1 MTAVALSTN
10 TIGDL
15 GIAYGKELSID
26 IYYNWHNVTNCCSF
40 TTFGWYMTTNST
52 LPSTNAIFSPTF
64 DTSVVLAMA
73 IQPSSMGN
81 GFFGL
86 YMKHDVAGTQTIA
99 QQDTGLC
106 ASAGSCFQSAT
117 TSLGLVVGQLNYAF
131 ANYLNYTGVGS
142 NGSANNGVSAIDVG
156 SGAGPQY
163 VTVTLF
169 PWFALSPANYYLGFW
184 MAPKS
189 NGNDFTDIQFSY
201 DAASGTPVIQSA
213 TPTVTGVAA
222 TCPGVNAP
230 ACYIP
235 QQATNPT
242 IDTGGFFGPIIRGLI
257 KIGYFIAS
265 NIISF
270 FSALFSLMVPVLSGA
285 AAIIGGVFVAIL
297 NAFGNI
303 FGDSSLGTQIS
314 SAFTQIVAYLSNVF
328 VIAINLWGNVV
339 TMIKN
344 MITFFS
350 TYFTSFQSFVESFL
364 LTIVNLWTP
373 ILALWNEVMKW
384 FNAGSMTIQQI
395 IMLDY
400 VVGMFKV
407 YTSGTDGFKDWL
419 DINELFTLKIFKGA
433 YWALDE
439 AYGFVVQLKQLL
451 FGNRIS
457 PVTIAGEG

>member
-1 MTAVALSTN
+1 MPSIALTKN
-10 TIGDL
+10 PIDL
-15 GIAYGKELSID
+15 SSVNAKELALDFGFHYPTTGTGTIF
-26 IYYNWHNVTNCCSF
+26 IYL
-40 TTFGWYMTTNST
+40 TTNKT
-52 LPSTNAIFSPTF
+52 LPSGNALYSPDNDRNVAFVIKMQNSTNGGGAFNTLVFIQRNPAE
-64 DTSVVLAMA
+64 SVASEYIGCGSATASDSSCLGIDSNT
-73 IQPSSMGN
+73 IQPG
-81 GFFGL
+81 
-86 YMKHDVAGTQTIA
+86 Q
-99 QQDTGLC
+99 
-106 ASAGSCFQSAT
+106 
-117 TSLGLVVGQLNYAF
+117 TSLGVLLNF
-131 ANYLNYTGVGS
+131 TGTS
-142 NGSANNGVSAIDVG
+142 CNANGSSCSGGQSGVSDWHGVSFVYTTI
-156 SGAGPQY
+156 STSLPQLS
-163 VTVTLF
+163 VT
-169 PWFALSPANYYLGFW
+169 PSYYLGFFESVSASNVFDLAGTVNSANCFIGSLQLGAVNC
-184 MAPKS
+184 MSIANAVPLAPNCS
-189 NGNDFTDIQFSY
+189 NNNGVVCIQ
-201 DAASGTPVIQSA
+201 TQ
-213 TPTVTGVAA
+213 
-222 TCPGVNAP
+222 
-230 ACYIP
+230 
-235 QQATNPT
+235 PT
-242 IDTGGFFGPIIRGLI
+242 IDTGGFFGPIIRALI
-257 KIGYFIAS
+257 SIGVFIAANLIGFFQYLYS
-265 NIISF
+265 LTIPVFSLAAGIIG
-270 FSALFSLMVPVLSGA
+270 SALVT
-285 AAIIGGVFVAIL
+285 IL

-314 SAFTQIVAYLSNVF
+314 SAFTQIVAYLTNVF

-344 MITFFS
+344 MINFFS

-419 DINELFTLKIFKGA
+419 DINELFTLKIFRGA